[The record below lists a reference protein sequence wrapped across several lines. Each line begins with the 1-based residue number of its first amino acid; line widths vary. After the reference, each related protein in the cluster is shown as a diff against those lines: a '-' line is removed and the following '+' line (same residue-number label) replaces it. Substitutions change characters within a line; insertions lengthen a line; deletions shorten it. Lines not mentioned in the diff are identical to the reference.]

1 MSNDYLFIKACKGQP
16 VERTPIWIMRQAGR
30 YMAEYREIRKK
41 ASFLE
46 MCRTPELA
54 AEVTLQPID
63 KLGVDAAILFSDI
76 LVLVEAMGIPL
87 DFHENK
93 GPILDFTIRNQADVD
108 NLIIPDPYEKTPY
121 VMDAIKILRR
131 ELEGRVPL
139 IGFAGAPYTV
149 GSYMIEGKT
158 SKQFIE
164 IKTLMFEQ
172 PQVMH
177 NLLEKVT
184 TSTIDYLKAQIEAGA
199 QALQIFDS
207 WAGSLAPRDFREFVL
222 PYIQR
227 MIKELKAAPGGAD
240 IPIIYFA
247 QGNPAILPLAKETG
261 CDVVGVDWRIEIK
274 DAIKMLGDD
283 VGIQGNLDPTCL
295 FLPPD
300 KIKERAI
307 EVLDQVG
314 GRPGHIFNLGHGI
327 LPPTPVEHA
336 QALVDAVQGY
346 KLRK

>member
-1 MSNDYLFIKACKGQP
+1 MSTDYVFLKACRREEVP
-16 VERTPIWIMRQAGR
+16 FTPIWIMRQAGR
-30 YMAEYREIRKK
+30 YMAEYRAIKENH
-41 ASFLE
+41 SFLT

-54 AEVTLQPID
+54 AEITLQPID

-76 LVLVEAMGIPL
+76 LMLVEAMGIPL
-87 DFHENK
+87 DFYEDK
-93 GPILDFTIRNQADVD
+93 GPVLDFTINNQADVD
-108 NLIIPDPYEKTPY
+108 KLIIPDPSEKTPY
-121 VMDAIKILRR
+121 VMESIKILRR

-158 SKQFIE
+158 SKQFIK
-164 IKTLMFEQ
+164 IKSLMFQE
-172 PQVMH
+172 PSIMH
-177 NLLEKVT
+177 NLLDKVT
-184 TSTIDYLKAQIEAGA
+184 ESTILYMKAQIEAGA

-207 WAGSLAPRDFREFVL
+207 WAGSLAPRDFKEFVV

-227 MIKELKAAPGGAD
+227 IIHELKAAPGGSD
-240 IPIIYFA
+240 VPIIYFA

-274 DAIKMLGDD
+274 DAISMLGHD
-283 VGIQGNLDPTCL
+283 VAVQGNLDPTLL
-295 FLPPD
+295 FLPPER
-300 KIKERAI
+300 IKERAR

-314 GRPGHIFNLGHGI
+314 GRLGHIFNLGHGI

-336 QALVDAVQGY
+336 QALVDAVHE
-346 KLRK
+346 LSRK